1 VLQNHRLVEMWRMPP
16 EVAETGD
23 EEGRINF
30 LMASIKNPEEFY
42 KKLMHLYDHP
52 DDTVRSEFELK
63 TGGVVEALSYPVLS
77 KDSMEHYGRIWMFR
91 DITEIRRYWDMLEN
105 LSTTDGLTGISNRRR
120 FDEFLGREWRRSMRD
135 RSELSLLIIDIDYFK
150 QFNDRY
156 GHLSGDD
163 CLKHVADALRKTV
176 RRAGDLVARY
186 GGEEFVCVLSG
197 TGEKGALEVGRKVA
211 SEIAGLKIPHEGST
225 VAEHVTVSIGV
236 ATEVPERGQEYSDL
250 IRKADRSLYAAKQK
264 GRNRVEAVPN
274 DYNNEVKRNGER
286 SRRAARARR

>member
-1 VLQNHRLVEMWRMPP
+1 
-16 EVAETGD
+16 
-23 EEGRINF
+23 
-30 LMASIKNPEEFY
+30 
-42 KKLMHLYDHP
+42 
-52 DDTVRSEFELK
+52 
-63 TGGVVEALSYPVLS
+63 
-77 KDSMEHYGRIWMFR
+77 
-91 DITEIRRYWDMLEN
+91 MLEN